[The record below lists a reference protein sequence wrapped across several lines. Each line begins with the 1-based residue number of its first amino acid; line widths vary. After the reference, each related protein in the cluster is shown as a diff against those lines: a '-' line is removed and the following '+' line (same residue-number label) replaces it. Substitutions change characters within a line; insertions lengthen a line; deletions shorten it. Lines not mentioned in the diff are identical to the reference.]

1 MALILL
7 STVGV
12 GRDIQS
18 GGFSVFFKQECV
30 PMETARV
37 IELYQREQGYGIF
50 QMNEYDV
57 VAARDR
63 GEAINWYLKDPD
75 RPSDRLELEELGL
88 DSPMN
93 YVDDENSF
101 IRSVTYRELIREA
114 IRDRINFPCIIA
126 TFDWQQGGIE

>member
-1 MALILL
+1 
-7 STVGV
+7 
-12 GRDIQS
+12 
-18 GGFSVFFKQECV
+18 
-30 PMETARV
+30 METARI

-63 GEAINWYLKDPD
+63 GEAIKWYLEDPD
-75 RPSDRLELEELGL
+75 VPRDRLVPEELGL

-93 YVDDENSF
+93 YMDDENSH

-114 IRDRINFPCIIA
+114 IRDRVKFPCIIA
-126 TFDWQQGGIE
+126 TYDWQQEGRG